1 MNEAGL
7 EVLLDP
13 VGDAQAPEGCTVIET
28 ELEFL
33 RHALRPHRLF
43 IRGKELCRWAEQFYR
58 GRGIPV
64 RRIASPSRV
73 LREIC
78 PRLSEQQAKELV
90 GRLCQP
96 GIDYIQWQKPAD
108 ILALLYPNGRWYEP
122 PSEEHSAWW
131 LLWLE
136 EVQIS
141 EAEQVVLREQA
152 SLWEQDAPEA
162 LKPMYEACEPHQAQ
176 EVLEAW
182 LGLTSERSTGIQL
195 PLFPCGLPNRW
206 RERIS
211 ETAKRWY
218 VQGQPKLSEYLK
230 RQDVIRPAKE
240 IVADEGAKYYLNH
253 PSALNKEVLFLLKP
267 YLSHKRWKE
276 LEKLLP
282 PQPPG
287 EFDSSQP
294 AKEVLKWVTEQYLP
308 YRKWVSEY
316 GNDEQYKQTEQLAHR
331 FIDWLLHFYPR
342 ALQDLSLRTS
352 LVFWKVRSSL
362 ADDKVTLLVV
372 LDGLGWL
379 DALSLDEHIQQKSR
393 RLKNFTFEPVLSALP
408 TITRFAKP
416 AIFKG
421 ACPSLAL
428 DAEKKLSDLGEVL
441 PEGNIPI
448 WRLSQARPGQCFIW
462 RINEPDKTYHERYD
476 SKTIAQDV
484 ESELCNLAEK
494 IEKASDSVPSDV
506 PVQVIVTSDHGRLFC
521 SSEKRHCPPSGMQVR
536 ERAAWGNPSVHF
548 GEHGYFHDDQTG
560 LLYLHAERFGLAA
573 HVAVPMDVHMFVT
586 EGGKGNHGCFAHGGL
601 YPEEVLVPW
610 LVYVRDVQKPKV
622 EIEVSG
628 SGQAGKDGALRL
640 LIHNL
645 DERNVFIKA
654 LRLYME
660 DQLWKSLP
668 VEKEVD
674 ALSEARIEGLLLPSW
689 PAKAQWGQVRAE
701 AVVQV
706 QGVQFELLVQLSVET
721 REMYQKENLLEEL
734 E

>member
-28 ELEFL
+28 EVEFL

-64 RRIASPSRV
+64 RRIASPSCV

-78 PRLSEQQAKELV
+78 PELSEQQAKELV
-90 GRLCQP
+90 ERLRQP
-96 GIDYIQWQKPAD
+96 GIDYLQWQKPAD

-287 EFDSSQP
+287 EFDGSQP

-316 GNDEQYKQTEQLAHR
+316 GNDEQYKQTEQLAHQ

-393 RLKNFTFEPVLSALP
+393 RLKNFTF
-408 TITRFAKP
+408 
-416 AIFKG
+416 
-421 ACPSLAL
+421 
-428 DAEKKLSDLGEVL
+428 D
-441 PEGNIPI
+441 
-448 WRLSQARPGQCFIW
+448 QC
-462 RINEPDKTYHERYD
+462 
-476 SKTIAQDV
+476 
-484 ESELCNLAEK
+484 
-494 IEKASDSVPSDV
+494 
-506 PVQVIVTSDHGRLFC
+506 
-521 SSEKRHCPPSGMQVR
+521 
-536 ERAAWGNPSVHF
+536 
-548 GEHGYFHDDQTG
+548 
-560 LLYLHAERFGLAA
+560 
-573 HVAVPMDVHMFVT
+573 
-586 EGGKGNHGCFAHGGL
+586 
-601 YPEEVLVPW
+601 
-610 LVYVRDVQKPKV
+610 
-622 EIEVSG
+622 
-628 SGQAGKDGALRL
+628 
-640 LIHNL
+640 
-645 DERNVFIKA
+645 
-654 LRLYME
+654 
-660 DQLWKSLP
+660 
-668 VEKEVD
+668 
-674 ALSEARIEGLLLPSW
+674 
-689 PAKAQWGQVRAE
+689 
-701 AVVQV
+701 
-706 QGVQFELLVQLSVET
+706 
-721 REMYQKENLLEEL
+721 
-734 E
+734 